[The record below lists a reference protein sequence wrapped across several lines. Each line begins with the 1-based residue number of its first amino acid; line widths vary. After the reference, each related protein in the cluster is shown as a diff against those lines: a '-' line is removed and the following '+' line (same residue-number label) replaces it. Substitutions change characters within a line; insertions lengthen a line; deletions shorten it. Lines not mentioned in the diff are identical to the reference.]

1 MDSNA
6 PPPCPFCKIAE
17 TYPPTGFN
25 DPSSHPT
32 PTTDEIT
39 SHMILSTEHIMAF
52 LDIMP
57 LTRGHVLVAPRHH
70 HQMLSDMGVLVGQEM
85 GKWLPIL
92 SRVVTKTVFGED
104 PDRHWNVVQN
114 NGERA
119 AQVVPHVHFHI
130 IPRPATGANQ
140 RSSFAMFGRGQ
151 REELDDDEGEALA
164 RELRLEL
171 VEEVKRIQ
179 RDEGVDL
186 TQGLVLDASTR
197 GKL

>member
-1 MDSNA
+1 MDPS
-6 PPPCPFCKIAE
+6 PSCPFCKIASSH
-17 TYPPTGFN
+17 PPTPFN
-25 DPSSHPT
+25 DPEIHPT
-32 PTTDEIT
+32 SSDPDARPL
-39 SHMILSTEHIMAF
+39 SHLILSTDHVLAF

-57 LTRGHVLVAPRHH
+57 LTRGHVLVAPRKHYNTVG
-70 HQMLSDMGVLVGQEM
+70 DMGVQAGQEI

-92 SRVVTKTVFGED
+92 SRVVMKTVFGDD

-151 REELDDDEGEALA
+151 REELDDDEAEILA
-164 RELRLEL
+164 RDVRLEL
-171 VEEVKRIQ
+171 IEEVKRIQ

-186 TQGLVLDASTR
+186 AASDPSQR